1 MMKFIIAANSQINAN
16 NISSVTYL
24 EQNQIADFNAPQTA
38 IDYNVGP
45 TIVF

>member
-1 MMKFIIAANSQINAN
+1 MINKNGSAISQINAN

-38 IDYNVGP
+38 IDYNISP
-45 TIVF
+45 AIVF